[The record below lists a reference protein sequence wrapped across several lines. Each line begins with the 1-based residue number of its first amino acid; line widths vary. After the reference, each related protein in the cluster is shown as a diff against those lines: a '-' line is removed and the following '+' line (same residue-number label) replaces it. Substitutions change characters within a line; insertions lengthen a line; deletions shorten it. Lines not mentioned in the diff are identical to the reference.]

1 MPACIDTTKAH
12 LSRAHGDLTAIYTWI
27 NGERCIAILQHTRVR
42 PPTFVVMES
51 RAYQYDDPLC
61 LQQSALDACRFLG
74 LDPALNWYRIA
85 KIIHEGLPELVAMPS
100 EPSWERKKR
109 EFGEMVVKQ
118 DGQEIAREAL
128 VIEDKGPEY
137 VPA

>member
-1 MPACIDTTKAH
+1 MACIDTSKAH
-12 LSRAHGDLTAIYTWI
+12 LHRTHGDLTAIYTWI
-27 NGERCIAILQHTRVR
+27 NGERCIAILQHTLAR

-51 RAYQYDDPLC
+51 NAYQYDNPIYLK
-61 LQQSALDACRFLG
+61 QSALNACRFLR
-74 LDPALNWYRIA
+74 LNPALNWFRIA
-85 KIIHEGLPELVAMPS
+85 KIIHDGLPDLISMPT

-109 EFGEMVVKQ
+109 EYGELVVKHE
-118 DGQEIAREAL
+118 GKEIAREAL